1 MGFEEKG
8 YFDFT
13 AIMLLGRGTPIL
25 VAGIDAPF
33 NTYPEM
39 LVHITENPKEVRF
52 GSRGPGRLSSV
63 VYGMMQPDEDLP
75 VLQIPYDGDGPA
87 LQGKAIDVRAVVQG
101 AAVEGIRAGTMKPIV
116 LFDTHKS
123 ETLPDLPTITST
135 NPEIEKFS
143 RRDRF
148 LASSRRMERQ
158 MT

>member
-1 MGFEEKG
+1 
-8 YFDFT
+8 
-13 AIMLLGRGTPIL
+13 
-25 VAGIDAPF
+25 
-33 NTYPEM
+33 
-39 LVHITENPKEVRF
+39 
-52 GSRGPGRLSSV
+52 
-63 VYGMMQPDEDLP
+63 MMQPDEDLP

-135 NPEIEKFS
+135 NPEIENFS

-158 MT
+158 MTWWRNCRSHTVRLSKHRVVDAGRRLYQALAQRFRHCAPLREFSWLPILGRQRYDLILT